1 MFLFSLLP
9 ISTVIFLSEFYM
21 SMVGS
26 SARSCEQ
33 FMLPERNAC
42 PWLVLQ
48 CCSTTD
54 CHLLVFSID
63 TNICAAV
70 VQCSCCMVGNTQ
82 QLQMELCC
90 IMQHCY
96 HTPTAVLQ
104 HHTGTQLYQL
114 QGRYYADLMH
124 HSNSNYTIPD
134 QMAIQKNDI
143 TILWWLSIFQ
153 NASCKSCQY
162 AGF

>member
-1 MFLFSLLP
+1 MISCFLFSLLA

-26 SARSCEQ
+26 GARSCEQ

-143 TILWWLSIFQ
+143 TIL
-153 NASCKSCQY
+153 
-162 AGF
+162 